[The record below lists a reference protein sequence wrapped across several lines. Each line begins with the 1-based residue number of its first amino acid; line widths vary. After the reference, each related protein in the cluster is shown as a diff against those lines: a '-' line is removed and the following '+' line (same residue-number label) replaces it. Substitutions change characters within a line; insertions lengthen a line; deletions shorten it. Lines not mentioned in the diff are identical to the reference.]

1 MQRYI
6 DNSETISASA
16 PVRGISWYLVVL
28 NVANVSFWAKIKCE
42 DILYASITNE
52 MMLIATQ

>member
-6 DNSETISASA
+6 DNSETISA
-16 PVRGISWYLVVL
+16 VRGISWYLVVL
-28 NVANVSFWAKIKCE
+28 NVANVSFWAKKNN
-42 DILYASITNE
+42 ILYASITNE

>member
-28 NVANVSFWAKIKCE
+28 NVANVSFWAKKNN
-42 DILYASITNE
+42 ILYASITNE